1 MANRGARMTKT
12 QKQILINYLEE
23 HTMMLSP
30 KLSMAEIPQI
40 KQHWETVA
48 NKTIAKL
55 ESDNTMVT
63 ELHEL
68 LVDLKNS
75 LKVRKNQNYYG

>member
-1 MANRGARMTKT
+1 MASRGARMTKT

-30 KLSMAEIPQI
+30 KLSMAEIPQM

-48 NKTIAKL
+48 N
-55 ESDNTMVT
+55 
-63 ELHEL
+63 L
-68 LVDLKNS
+68 LNS
-75 LKVRKNQNYYG
+75 SAGANKSVKQWKEVRLSLF

>member
-1 MANRGARMTKT
+1 MLLFRSFEHNMASRGARMTKT

-30 KLSMAEIPQI
+30 KLSMAEIPQM

-48 NKTIAKL
+48 N
-55 ESDNTMVT
+55 
-63 ELHEL
+63 L
-68 LVDLKNS
+68 LNS
-75 LKVRKNQNYYG
+75 SAGANKSVKQWKEVRLSLF